1 MVKLISRYGG
11 LVFGVDTEANVSQL
25 PTTTDTMEPITGRK
39 EEIPIWS
46 FALTGNGKVYWFT
59 GTAWTLFGEV

>member
-1 MVKLISRYGG
+1 MPKLISRYGG
-11 LVFGVDTEANVSQL
+11 LVFGVDAEAHVSQL
-25 PTTTDTMEPITGRK
+25 PITPDDMVAISGRK

-59 GTAWTLFGEV
+59 GTNI